1 MIVPTSRERGTSRCN
16 ERTSAETGI
25 FRTIYP
31 FGAGDLPKRGA
42 VDSLAIHS
50 IVMFIGCIRPFPESN
65 CLSNP
70 CARPSTGVRL

>member
-1 MIVPTSRERGTSRCN
+1 MIVPTSRERGTSRCY

-25 FRTIYP
+25 FRTISP
-31 FGAGDLPKRGA
+31 FGAGDLPKREA

-50 IVMFIGCIRPFPESN
+50 IVMFIGCIPPCPESS

-70 CARPSTGVRL
+70 YARPSTGVWL